1 MDRIGSIL
9 LANAK
14 ANVSATSKSSAVEKS
29 DIVGRD
35 LLSLLVKANMATDLK
50 EEQKMSD
57 EDVLA
62 RACLLLLRFQLLIK
76 RTWTEIPTF
85 LVAGHETT
93 RYSNSPSACFCL
105 TLVLQQCSNGVG
117 SLLSLH

>member
-1 MDRIGSIL
+1 MNRVGSKL

-14 ANVSATSKSSAVEKS
+14 ATIYATSKSNAVEKS
-29 DIVGRD
+29 DIEGRD

-62 RACLLLLRFQLLIK
+62 RACFSC
-76 RTWTEIPTF
+76 
-85 LVAGHETT
+85 
-93 RYSNSPSACFCL
+93 YSINY
-105 TLVLQQCSNGVG
+105 
-117 SLLSLH
+117 

>member
-14 ANVSATSKSSAVEKS
+14 ANVSATSKSGAVEKS

-62 RACLLLLRFQLLIK
+62 RAFRL
-76 RTWTEIPTF
+76 F
-85 LVAGHETT
+85 LVFFSDRLMKSEIVGQRDSNFSRCRT
-93 RYSNSPSACFCL
+93 RNDQVYSNSPHL
-105 TLVLQQCSNGVG
+105 LV
-117 SLLSLH
+117 SL